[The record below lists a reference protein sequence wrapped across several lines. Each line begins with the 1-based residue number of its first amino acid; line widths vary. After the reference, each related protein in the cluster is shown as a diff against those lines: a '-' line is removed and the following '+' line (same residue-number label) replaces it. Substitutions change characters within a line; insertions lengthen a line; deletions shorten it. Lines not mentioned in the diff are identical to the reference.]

1 MSEDEVA
8 VLINELKRLQVRE
21 SQVIALLEEATNE
34 RYAEKPPRT
43 AAGAAPRKPAAPQ
56 SKYTPVFKRGDRV
69 IVTSRVKKP
78 NTWPK
83 GSKEW
88 DATLARKARVKF
100 VYADSDRIEI
110 VDDNG
115 WHTWRLSTNLK
126 HEQPGL

>member
-8 VLINELKRLQVRE
+8 ALINELKRLQIRE
-21 SQVIALLEEATNE
+21 SQVIALLEEATKE
-34 RYAEKPPRT
+34 RNAERLPKP
-43 AAGAAPRKPAAPQ
+43 AAGVAPRKPAAL
-56 SKYTPVFKRGDRV
+56 KNTYTPVFERGDRV

-83 GSKEW
+83 GDKEW
-88 DATLARKARVKF
+88 DAAQARRARVKF
-100 VYADSDRIEI
+100 VYADSNRVEI

-115 WHTWRLSTNLK
+115 WHTWRLSSNLK